1 MAKRSVWILLSLS
14 EGKVGTIL
22 RSFSKASFNDSVRWR
37 SRTLAMRWIM
47 GGWEDEEDEDDEQI
61 GADEDV
67 VLLDWSG
74 DSEDADEE
82 EKVDEIEQSGELE
95 GE

>member
-22 RSFSKASFNDSVRWR
+22 RNFSKASFNDSVRCR
-37 SRTLAMRWIM
+37 SRTLAMRWII
-47 GGWEDEEDEDDEQI
+47 GGWEEEEDEDDEQV
-61 GADEDV
+61 GAI

-74 DSEDADEE
+74 DSEDADED
-82 EKVDEIEQSGELE
+82 EKVEEIEQSGEFE